1 MKRVPSHFGGTRN
14 VLIISTPDGI
24 KGHGEISSHIKSN
37 SQYAFILG
45 VFLFLILFAELNQ
58 LNYCLIVNSHGES
71 YSSISLAFK
80 INLFLNDFKLYYN
93 NKIDIIMTQK
103 TLLMILDGWGIG
115 NGSKSDVIAN
125 ANTPYMDSLL
135 KEYPNSQL
143 MASGE
148 YVGLPDGQMGNSE
161 VGHLN
166 IGAGRVLYQDMVKI
180 TKNIKENT
188 LKDNLA
194 LQKAFGYAKEN
205 SKKVHLI
212 GLIGNGGVHSLSSHA
227 IALCKLGTEMGV
239 KDIFVHGLSDGRDT
253 DPKSAKDFV
262 GDFLTQIEGSNAKF
276 ASLIGRYYGMD
287 RDKNWDRLKLA
298 YDLYTKGEG
307 EQSTDLLASIQASYD
322 AGVTDEFFK
331 PIVLVENG
339 APVAI
344 IEEGDVVICFNFR
357 TDRLRQTTVA
367 FTQEDLPEAGMKTM
381 NLEWYTMTQ
390 YNADFKGVNVIFEK
404 ENPKNT
410 MGEIVANAGLK
421 QIRIA
426 ETEKFA
432 HVTFFF
438 NGGLD
443 AEFKGESRI
452 LIPSPKVATYDLQP
466 EMSALKV
473 TEAILPELDKQE
485 ADFVCLNFANSDM
498 VGHTGVYD
506 AVKAAVEAVD
516 SCVKEVVETAR
527 KNGYNVLIIADH
539 GNADKALNEDGSV
552 NTAHSLNPVPC
563 IYVSDNKNL
572 TVENGVLAD
581 VAPTLLAEM
590 GLDIPADMTGKVLIK
605 R

>member
-1 MKRVPSHFGGTRN
+1 
-14 VLIISTPDGI
+14 
-24 KGHGEISSHIKSN
+24 
-37 SQYAFILG
+37 
-45 VFLFLILFAELNQ
+45 
-58 LNYCLIVNSHGES
+58 
-71 YSSISLAFK
+71 
-80 INLFLNDFKLYYN
+80 
-93 NKIDIIMTQK
+93 MTQK

-180 TKNIKENT
+180 TKAIKDDT
-188 LKDNLA
+188 LKDNA
-194 LQKAFGYAKEN
+194 QLQKAFSYAKTN
-205 SKKVHLI
+205 NKKVHLI

-227 IALCKLGTEMGV
+227 IALCKLGTDLGV

-253 DPKSAKDFV
+253 DPKSGKAFVEDFIH
-262 GDFLTQIEGSNAKF
+262 QIDGTNAKF

-307 EQSTDLLASIQASYD
+307 EKSTDLVASIQASYD
-322 AGVTDEFFK
+322 ADVTDEFFK
-331 PIVLVENG
+331 PIVMVENNK
-339 APVAI
+339 PVGI
-344 IEEGDVVICFNFR
+344 VEEGDVVICFNFR

-367 FTQEDLPEAGMKTM
+367 FTQENLPDAGMKTM

-410 MGEIVANAGLK
+410 MGEIVSKAGLK

-438 NGGLD
+438 SGGQD
-443 AEFKGESRI
+443 AEFPGESRI

-473 TEAILPELDKQE
+473 KDAIIPELQKQA
-485 ADFVCLNFANSDM
+485 ADFVCLNFANGDM

-516 SCVKEVVETAR
+516 GCVKEVVEAAKT
-527 KNGYNVLIIADH
+527 NGYNVLIIADH
-539 GNADKALNEDGSV
+539 GNADNEVNPDGSP

-563 IYVSDNKNL
+563 IYVSPDKNL

-581 VAPTLLAEM
+581 VAPTLLTEI
-590 GLDIPADMTGKVLIK
+590 GLKVPADMTGKVLIK